1 MSKKTIF
8 ILIAVVVLL
17 GVSVFGSINFIRF
30 EQN

>member
-17 GVSVFGSINFIRF
+17 GVSVFGSIKFLRF